1 MRALMNL
8 TFNKNNNKKKW
19 TKQASSFVTYD
30 RRYLQH
36 FFINLVFL
44 LKFYDKKIIDRFE
57 LIIHN

>member
-8 TFNKNNNKKKW
+8 TFNKNNKEKW